1 MRKQLACL
9 FLCVVVVAV
18 LPSVASAPPGEAML
32 SQQGT
37 PLSTRWLS
45 ASGGS
50 SCEGACDAAEI
61 FVTCS
66 GASAQQ
72 CCNSLQGRCQHF
84 SGVCAGDAEILCQF

>member
-9 FLCVVVVAV
+9 FLVAVVAAV
-18 LPSVASAPPGEAML
+18 LSSAAFAPPGGL
-32 SQQGT
+32 SPQVPSSPHG
-37 PLSTRWLS
+37 WLP

-72 CCNSLQGRCQHF
+72 CCNSLQRRCQHF
-84 SGVCAGDAEILCQF
+84 NGVCAGDAEILCQF